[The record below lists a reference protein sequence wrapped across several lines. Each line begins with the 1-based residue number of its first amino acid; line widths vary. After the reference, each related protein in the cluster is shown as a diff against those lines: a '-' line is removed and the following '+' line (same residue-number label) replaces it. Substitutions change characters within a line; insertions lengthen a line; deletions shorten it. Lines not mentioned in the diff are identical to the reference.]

1 MINDK
6 ETIVINHKGESI
18 KITGLNQRNIK
29 SLILLSNKIEGLEDK
44 INYQAENIIRI
55 KVIRRKAKN
64 IIAKNILAGGAF
76 GIATL
81 ISIIISAPVFTAVAT
96 SVGANFVLVNALVK
110 NTKIQRCNILERKYT
125 WYWST
130 SLEETKKLRK
140 ELSVY
145 YEFYNME
152 Q

>member
-1 MINDK
+1 M
-6 ETIVINHKGESI
+6 
-18 KITGLNQRNIK
+18 
-29 SLILLSNKIEGLEDK
+29 LEDK
-44 INYQAENIIRI
+44 INYQAENIRRI
-55 KVIRRKAKN
+55 KDMRRKAKN

>member
-6 ETIVINHKGESI
+6 ETIAINHKGESI
-18 KITGLNQRNIK
+18 KITGLNQGDIK

-55 KVIRRKAKN
+55 KEIRRKAKN

-81 ISIIISAPVFTAVAT
+81 VSIIISAPVFAAVAS

-110 NTKIQRCNILERKYT
+110 NIKIQRCNILERKYT

>member
-18 KITGLNQRNIK
+18 KITGLNQGNIK

-55 KVIRRKAKN
+55 KEIRRKAKN

-81 ISIIISAPVFTAVAT
+81 ISIIISTPCFAVVAS

-110 NTKIQRCNILERKYT
+110 NIKIQRCNILERKYT